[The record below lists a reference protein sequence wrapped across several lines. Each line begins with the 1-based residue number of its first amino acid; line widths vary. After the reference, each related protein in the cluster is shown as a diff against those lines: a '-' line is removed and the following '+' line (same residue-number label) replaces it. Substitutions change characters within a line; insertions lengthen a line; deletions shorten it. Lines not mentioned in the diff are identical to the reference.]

1 MVEVGDPGV
10 SPKAHPDAAQAAFG
24 ANQWLVDE
32 LYEQY
37 LTDKDAVDPAWWDF
51 FEDYRPRGD
60 QGGRP
65 QGVSPTAAPRPR
77 TDGAPGDGSPATA
90 PAPTSPAPAGT
101 ASTDAASTDGAA
113 PAKASTAATSTATT
127 DGPAASAPAPS
138 APAAGA
144 QATPTRT
151 PGGPADDSVEVERA
165 AIPSPAPSS
174 PGERPAPS
182 ARAERSPAQ
191 ATPRTPR
198 EPEADATLTAPVAAA
213 QPATAPYA
221 EVAAS
226 RPRRAD
232 APPEATIER
241 LRGPAARVVANMESS
256 LEVPTATSV
265 RAVPAKLMV
274 DNRIVINNHLSRSRG
289 GKVSFTHLIG
299 FAVVE
304 ALAEMPAMNA
314 SYTLVDGKPG
324 IVQPGAVNFGLA
336 IDLAKPDGTRQL
348 LVPSIKS
355 ADRMDFGQFVAA
367 YEDVVRRARN
377 GKLTVEDFAGTTISL
392 TNPGT
397 IGTVHSVPR
406 LMSGQ
411 GTIVGVGA
419 MDYPAEFMGASD
431 EQLARL
437 GVSKV
442 LTLTSTYDHRIIQ
455 GAQSGDFLR
464 IVGAKLLGEGG
475 FYDRVFTAM
484 RVPYEPVRWVRDNTV
499 DQDTELAK
507 PARIAELIH
516 SYRSRGHLMAETDP
530 LAYRQRKH
538 PDLDIQN
545 HGLTLWD
552 LDRVFPTAGFT
563 GKPKATLREILGL
576 LRDSYCRTIGVEYM
590 HLQDPRHRRWL
601 QERLESGYARTPR
614 EDQLRIL
621 RRLNSAEAFETFLQT
636 KFVGQKRF
644 SLEGGESLIPL
655 LDAVLSK
662 AAEGGL
668 DEVCIGMS
676 HRGRLN
682 VLANLA
688 GKSYGQIFQEFEG
701 NQDPRSVQGS
711 GDVKYHLGTEGVFT
725 AESGAT
731 TQVYLAAN
739 PSHLEAVDPVLEGI
753 VRAKQDRIDL
763 GGDGFSVLPILIHGD
778 AAFAG
783 QGVVVETLNLAQL
796 RGYRTG
802 GTVHVIVNNQVGFT
816 TGPSSSRST
825 HYCTD
830 VAKGLQ
836 VPIFHVNGDDPE
848 ACVRVAEL
856 AFEFREQFD
865 RDVIIDMICYRRRGH
880 NEGDDPSMTQPLM
893 TNLIEAKRSARK
905 LYTESLV
912 SRGDITVDEAAQ
924 VLQDYQNQLERV
936 FTETREGAWTPPATS
951 EPVAGLEKPES
962 QLEDAGTM
970 VGWRTAVDAEVLH
983 RIGRAHVRPPAGFTV
998 HPKLEQLL
1006 AKRELMSRE
1015 GGIDWGYGELLAFG
1029 SLLVEGTPVRLAGQD
1044 SRRGT
1049 FVQRHAVLHDRN
1061 TGAEWTPL
1069 VYLSSDQAKF
1079 WVYDSSLS
1087 EFAAMGFEY
1096 GYSVE
1101 RPDALVLWEAQFGDF
1116 VNGAQTIID
1125 EFVSSAE
1132 QKWGQRSSVCLL
1144 LPHGFEGQGPDHSS
1158 ARIERF
1164 LQLCA
1169 EDNMTVAAP
1178 STPASYFHL
1187 LRRQAYDRPRR
1198 PLVVATPKSMLRLKA
1213 ASSAVED
1220 FTSGTFRP
1228 VIGEEHLPDAAAVDR
1243 VLLCSGKVYYDL
1255 LAHRA
1260 KTGDARTAIVRL
1272 EQLYP
1277 IDVDGLAEAVAPYG
1291 DAELVWVQE
1300 EPANQGGW
1308 SFIRLGLGDR
1318 LGRELRGVSRPASA
1332 SPAAGSSKKH
1342 ASEQAALV
1350 EEAFA
1355 R

>member
-1 MVEVGDPGV
+1 MVEEGDPGV
-10 SPKAHPDAAQAAFG
+10 SQKAEPDAVRAAFG

-32 LYEQY
+32 LYDQY

-51 FEDYRPRGD
+51 FEDYRPRGENGPAD
-60 QGGRP
+60 TGDGPGR
-65 QGVSPTAAPRPR
+65 V
-77 TDGAPGDGSPATA
+77 GSPAADVTRPPAASGAVPPPPSRTNGPSTTPRPTTAPSPTTTPRPTTA
-90 PAPTSPAPAGT
+90 PAAAPDSDAGAGQSEPAPAGT
-101 ASTDAASTDGAA
+101 AA
-113 PAKASTAATSTATT
+113 PAEAR
-127 DGPAASAPAPS
+127 PAAA
-138 APAAGA
+138 AAGSG
-144 QATPTRT
+144 PSG
-151 PGGPADDSVEVERA
+151 PGD
-165 AIPSPAPSS
+165 
-174 PGERPAPS
+174 RPAPDPL
-182 ARAERSPAQ
+182 ARRSSDQ
-191 ATPRTPR
+191 RTPR
-198 EPEADATLTAPVAAA
+198 LPREPAADAALPAPVASA

-221 EVAAS
+221 EMAAAHRKRAES
-226 RPRRAD
+226 R
-232 APPEATIER
+232 PEATVER
-241 LRGPAARVVANMESS
+241 LRGPAARVVTNMEAS

-274 DNRIVINNHLSRSRG
+274 DNRTVMNNHLARSRG

-299 FAVVE
+299 YAVVE
-304 ALAEMPAMNA
+304 AIADMPAMNA
-314 SYTLVDGKPG
+314 GYALVDGKPS
-324 IVQPGAVNFGLA
+324 IVQPGSVNFGLA
-336 IDLAKPDGTRQL
+336 IDLAKPDGSRQL
-348 LVPSIKS
+348 LVPNIKS
-355 ADRMDFGQFVAA
+355 ADTMDFGQFVAA
-367 YEDVVRRARN
+367 YEDLVRRARN
-377 GKLTVEDFAGTTISL
+377 NKLTADDFAGTTLSL

-406 LMSGQ
+406 LMAGQ

-419 MDYPAEFMGASD
+419 MDYPAEFQGASD

-437 GVSKV
+437 GISKV

-464 IVGAKLLGEGG
+464 TISAKLLGEGG

-563 GKPKATLREILGL
+563 GKPKAKLREILGL
-576 LRDSYCRTIGVEYM
+576 LRDSYCRTIGIEYM
-590 HLQDPRHRRWL
+590 HLQDPRQRRWL

-621 RRLNSAEAFETFLQT
+621 RRLNAAEAFETFLQT

-662 AAEGGL
+662 SAENGL

-682 VLANLA
+682 VLANIA
-688 GKSYGQIFQEFEG
+688 GKSYGQVFAEFEG
-701 NQDPRSVQGS
+701 NQDPKSVQGS

-783 QGVVVETLNLAQL
+783 QGVVVETLNLSQL

-802 GTVHVIVNNQVGFT
+802 GTIHVIVNNQVGFT

-836 VPIFHVNGDDPE
+836 LPIFHVNGDDPE

-893 TNLIEAKRSARK
+893 YNLIEGKRSARK
-905 LYTESLV
+905 LFTEALV

-936 FTETREGAWTPPATS
+936 FTESREGASVAPPS
-951 EPVAGLEKPES
+951 REPVAGLERPES

-970 VGWRTAVDAEVLH
+970 VGWRTAVEAGVLG
-983 RIGRAHVRPPAGFTV
+983 RIGRAHVRPPTGFTV
-998 HPKLEQLL
+998 HPKLQQLL
-1006 AKRELMSRE
+1006 DKRELMSRE
-1015 GGIDWGYGELLAFG
+1015 GGIDWGYGEILAFG
-1029 SLLVEGTPVRLAGQD
+1029 SLLMEGTPVRLAGQD

-1049 FVQRHAVLHDRN
+1049 FVQRHAVLHDRD

-1125 EFVSSAE
+1125 EFISSAE
-1132 QKWGQRSSVCLL
+1132 QKWGQRASVVLL

-1169 EDNMTVAAP
+1169 EENMTVAAP
-1178 STPASYFHL
+1178 TTPASYFHL

-1213 ASSAVED
+1213 AASAVED

-1228 VIGEEHLPDAAAVDR
+1228 VLADPYLPPGREAAVDR

-1260 KTGDARTAIVRL
+1260 KTSDERTAIVRL
-1272 EQLYP
+1272 EQLHP
-1277 IDVDGLAEAVAPYG
+1277 LESEAVTEAIAPFG

-1300 EPANQGGW
+1300 EPSNQGAW
-1308 SFIRLGLGDR
+1308 TFITMNLPQAIGRQMRL
-1318 LGRELRGVSRPASA
+1318 VSRSAAA
-1332 SPAAGSSKKH
+1332 SPATGSHKTH
-1342 ASEQAALV
+1342 AAEQTILV
-1350 EEAFA
+1350 EAAFA